1 MKCGYLVVG
10 LLFALLAN
18 SKALALQLIYPLD
31 GNYVTKSNYLI
42 VKGGSEPELTGLT
55 IEINDVKSDLI
66 DLSSAE
72 YRAAFGDMLVVEPL
86 FDPGENRIVIEGF
99 LNGSTMALVTAT
111 VYYHDRYDQPP
122 PTSFEREVFHLPARE
137 KPCVG
142 CHNMSPKV
150 DDLSSPDPDR
160 NACASCHMRM
170 LDQAHVHGP
179 AGVYECTYCHQ
190 IDSTPNK
197 YQARPG
203 DAALCTEC
211 HDDKLDEYQQE
222 KFVHGPVEAGLCL
235 ICHDPHASGQPA
247 QLLVPA
253 YDLCVSCHAKVP
265 KGGHVGSSASGKSH
279 PLRGVENLGD
289 MKGELSC
296 ASCHNPHSG
305 ASSDLFRWGVESRMS
320 LCSKCHQ
327 K

>member
-1 MKCGYLVVG
+1 MKCGCLVVG
-10 LLFALLAN
+10 LLLALLAD
-18 SKALALQLIYPLD
+18 SEALALQLIYPLD

-66 DLSSAE
+66 DLSSST

-86 FDPGENRIVIEGF
+86 FDPGENHIVIEGF
-99 LNGSTMALVTAT
+99 VNGSTMAQVTAT
-111 VYYHDRYDQPP
+111 VYYQDRYDQAL

-142 CHNMSPKV
+142 CHNMSPEA

-170 LDQAHVHGP
+170 LNETHVHGP
-179 AGVYECTYCHQ
+179 AGVLECTYCHQ

-197 YQARPG
+197 YQARSG
-203 DAALCTEC
+203 DVDLCTEC

-222 KFVHGPVEAGLCL
+222 EFVHGPVEAGLCL
-235 ICHDPHASGQPA
+235 ICHDPHASSQPGQ
-247 QLLVPA
+247 LVMPA
-253 YDLCVSCHAKVP
+253 YDLCVSCHDQVP
-265 KGGHVGSSASGKSH
+265 KRGHVSTSSSGKGH
-279 PLRGVENLGD
+279 PLRGVKNTGD
-289 MKGELSC
+289 TGGELSC

-305 ASSDLFRWGVESRMS
+305 VSSNLFRWGVKSRMA
-320 LCSKCHQ
+320 LCGKCHQ